1 MGIWVVILEA
11 VATEGD
17 RVGLGPEPGALE
29 DLAEELAGHYAVVS
43 ERRGA
48 YETELWVEE
57 GTAGGAVLAAQFLWQ
72 AAVRYLGLPAWEVVR
87 AEARDAHALEIGIID
102 WPVPPAGPDDPDTD
116 ELAPPDLATISPAPV
131 QPSQRKPAA
140 KNAAKKAVA
149 KTVGAKTVGAKTVG
163 AKTVGAKTVGAK
175 TVGAKTV
182 GAKTVGARK
191 SGAKKA
197 VARKSRNSRR

>member
-11 VATEGD
+11 VATEKE
-17 RVGLGPEPGALE
+17 RVGLGIEPGALD

-43 ERRGA
+43 ERPGA

-102 WPVPPAGPDDPDTD
+102 WPSPPAGTDDQQSD
-116 ELAPPDLATISPAPV
+116 ELPAPNPVSLGPAPRRKAVAKKSPATKV
-131 QPSQRKPAA
+131 
-140 KNAAKKAVA
+140 AAKKAVA
-149 KTVGAKTVGAKTVG
+149 KKAV
-163 AKTVGAKTVGAK
+163 
-175 TVGAKTV
+175 
-182 GAKTVGARK
+182 
-191 SGAKKA
+191 AKKA
-197 VARKSRNSRR
+197 RSARR